1 MRAFIPSIAIAAL
14 SVGLYF
20 AGLLTFADRAFMEGR
35 FALLQRDASQEIAIV
50 AIDPESLQRIG
61 VWPWPREFHARLLD
75 RLRELGVRRIGYDVD
90 FSAQSTAEQDRRLKD
105 ALSVHSPPVILPA
118 FRQFLNPQ
126 ESDHLIASLPLPSL
140 AQHTTIASINVR
152 PDSDGVVRQI
162 EPIQNFDEIILPFMA
177 ARLATA
183 RDVRQRTFYPDYGI
197 RADTIPIFAF
207 ADVLFGGGEN
217 LAGRDIFVGSTAV
230 ELGDQLAV
238 PHYAALPGV
247 VVQALAYESLVQNRA
262 LEPLPPWLI
271 AFATLMVTLA
281 TLFVMAR
288 YLWRGATLVLAT
300 GATLIVVASFA
311 LQAYAPIFVDVA
323 PLLLAALLS
332 YGVTLVHTIG
342 RQEETIV
349 KTTAD
354 AHRWQRG
361 LNAVF
366 EASFDAV
373 LRVGRRGEIR
383 AMNPAARAQFGTKG
397 AMSVKDALPLPAGA
411 FPGGDADESL
421 AQREDG
427 SFFSARVRVAE
438 IDSDE
443 RIAVVHDST
452 EQKVLQRE
460 ATRFF
465 NLSQD
470 LVAVLNLQG
479 RILRVNPSWRRTLGL
494 DPTKLVGSNFG
505 MLFRAADARDLQI
518 FLERRPQ
525 GEISKPF
532 ETAIE
537 SRTGQE
543 RWYHWVIVLSP
554 DDGMAFV
561 SGRETTDRHRNETL
575 KDEFIST
582 VSHELRTPL
591 TALRGAL
598 SHLARSPMEGVAESD
613 RLQLLKIADRNSERL
628 ARVVNNI
635 LDLHELDSGDI
646 DQTFS
651 PVGLPEVVRHVI
663 SDCEPLTAENGVA
676 ISYVD
681 RANGP
686 VVLGNSSQLTRVV
699 ANLLSNAINFA
710 PPGSSIGIELADG
723 GEHVQILVR
732 DEGPGI
738 PDAIRN
744 QVFERFVHSGDAGGT
759 GLGLSIVKGL
769 VEQHRGTIAF
779 TTKEGQGTTFI
790 VTLPRHRRAANVIQ
804 LPQTNS
810 LH

>member
-1 MRAFIPSIAIAAL
+1 MRTLIPSLAIAAL
-14 SVGLYF
+14 SVGLYL

-35 FALLQRDASQEIAIV
+35 FALLQRDASLEIAIV
-50 AIDPESLQRIG
+50 AIDPGSLQKIG

-75 RLRELGVRRIGYDVD
+75 RLRELGVRRIGYDID
-90 FSAQSTAEQDRRLKD
+90 FSAQSTAEQDRRLKN
-105 ALSVHSPPVILPA
+105 ALAAHSPPVILPA
-118 FRQFLNPQ
+118 FRQFSKPQ
-126 ESDHLIASLPLPSL
+126 GSDELIASLPLPLL
-140 AQHTTIASINVR
+140 AQHATVASINVR
-152 PDSDGVVRQI
+152 PDSDGVVRRV
-162 EPIQNFDEIILPFMA
+162 EPIQNFDEVILPFMA

-183 RDVRQRTFYPDYGI
+183 RDVRQATFYLDYGI
-197 RADTIPIFAF
+197 RADTIPVYAF
-207 ADVLFGGGEN
+207 ADVLIGGGEN
-217 LAGRDIFVGSTAV
+217 LAGRDILVGSTAV

-238 PHYAALPGV
+238 PRYAALPGV

-262 LEPLPPWLI
+262 LAPLPPWLV
-271 AFATLMVTLA
+271 AFATLMVTMA
-281 TLFVMAR
+281 ALFVMAQYR
-288 YLWRGATLVLAT
+288 WRGASLVLAAA
-300 GATLIVVASFA
+300 ATLVIGASFA
-311 LQAYAPIFVDVA
+311 LQATAPTFVDVA

-332 YGVTLVHTIG
+332 YGVTLVRTIG
-342 RQEETIV
+342 RQEENILQA
-349 KTTAD
+349 TAD
-354 AHRWQRG
+354 ARRWQRG

-383 AMNPAARAQFGTKG
+383 AMNRAAREQFGAREG
-397 AMSVKDALPLPAGA
+397 MSVKDALPLPVGA
-411 FPGGDADESL
+411 IPGGDADESL

-427 SFFSARVRVAE
+427 SFFSARVQVAE
-438 IDSDE
+438 VDSDE

-452 EQKVLQRE
+452 EQKALQRE

-470 LVAVLNLQG
+470 LVAVLDLQG

-494 DPTKLVGSNFG
+494 DSANLVGSNFG
-505 MLFRAADARDLQI
+505 LLFRAADARDLQT

-543 RWYHWVIVLSP
+543 RWYHWVVMLSP

-598 SHLARSPMEGVAESD
+598 SHLTRNPMEGVGDID
-613 RLQLLKIADRNSERL
+613 RFQLLKIADRNSERL
-628 ARVVNNI
+628 ARLVNNL
-635 LDLHELDSGDI
+635 LDLQELESGEI
-646 DQTFS
+646 DQSFTS
-651 PVGLPEVVRHVI
+651 VGLSEVIRQVM
-663 SDCEPLTAENGVA
+663 SDCEPLTAEKGVT
-676 ISYVD
+676 ISLAD

-686 VVLGNSSQLTRVV
+686 IVLGNSSQLTRVV
-699 ANLLSNAINFA
+699 TNLLSNAIKIA
-710 PPGSSIGIELADG
+710 PLGSNIGIELADG
-723 GEHVQILVR
+723 GEHVQLLVH
-732 DEGPGI
+732 DEGSGI
-738 PDAIRN
+738 PESVRSRM
-744 QVFERFVHSGDAGGT
+744 FERFVRSGDAGGT

-769 VEQHRGTIAF
+769 VEQHRGTISF
-779 TTKEGQGTTFI
+779 TTNEGKGTTFI
-790 VTLPRHRRAANVIQ
+790 VTLPRYRHGANVIP
-804 LPQTNS
+804 LPQTDS

>member
-1 MRAFIPSIAIAAL
+1 MRTLIPSLAIAAL
-14 SVGLYF
+14 SVGLYL
-20 AGLLTFADRAFMEGR
+20 AGFLTFADRAFMEGR

-50 AIDPESLQRIG
+50 AIDPESLQKIG

-75 RLRELGVRRIGYDVD
+75 RLRELGVRRIGYDID
-90 FSAQSTAEQDRRLKD
+90 FSAQSTADQDRRLEG
-105 ALSVHSPPVILPA
+105 ALSAHSPPVILPA
-118 FRQFLNPQ
+118 FRQFSKPRG
-126 ESDHLIASLPLPSL
+126 SDELIASLPLPSL
-140 AQHTTIASINVR
+140 AQYATVASINVR
-152 PDSDGVVRQI
+152 PDSDGVVRQV
-162 EPIQNFDEIILPFMA
+162 EPIQDFDELILPFMA

-183 RDVRQRTFYPDYGI
+183 RDVRQAAFSIDYGI

-207 ADVLFGGGEN
+207 ADILFGSGEK

-247 VVQALAYESLVQNRA
+247 VVQALAYESIVQNRA
-262 LEPLPPWLI
+262 LAALPPWLT
-271 AFATLMVTLA
+271 AFATLIVTLA
-281 TLFVMAR
+281 AFFAMAQYR
-288 YLWRGATLVLAT
+288 WGGASLVLA
-300 GATLIVVASFA
+300 ATATFIIGASFG
-311 LQAYAPIFVDVA
+311 LQAMAPSFVEVA

-332 YGVTLVHTIG
+332 YGVTLVLTIG
-342 RQEETIV
+342 RQEETILQA
-349 KTTAD
+349 TAD
-354 AHRWQRG
+354 ARRWQRG

-366 EASFDAV
+366 EASFDAI

-383 AMNPAARAQFGTKG
+383 AMNPAARAQFGTRE
-397 AMSVKDALPLPAGA
+397 AMSVKDALPLPVGA
-411 FPGGDADESL
+411 LPGGDADESL

-427 SFFSARVRVAE
+427 SFFSARVQVAE
-438 IDSDE
+438 VDSDE

-452 EQKVLQRE
+452 EHKVLQRE

-470 LVAVLNLQG
+470 LVAVLDLQG

-494 DPTKLVGSNFG
+494 DSAKLVGSNFG
-505 MLFRAADARDLQI
+505 LLFRAADARDLQT

-543 RWYHWVIVLSP
+543 RWYHWVVVLSP

-598 SHLARSPMEGVAESD
+598 SHLTRNPTEGVGDTD
-613 RLQLLKIADRNSERL
+613 RFQLLKIADRNSERL
-628 ARVVNNI
+628 ARLVNNL
-635 LDLHELDSGDI
+635 LDLQELESGEI
-646 DQTFS
+646 DQAYS
-651 PVGLPEVVRHVI
+651 PVGLSDIIRHVM
-663 SDCEPLTAENGVA
+663 SDCEPLTAEKGVA
-676 ISYVD
+676 ISLTD
-681 RANGP
+681 RASGP

-699 ANLLSNAINFA
+699 TNLLSNAIKVA
-710 PPGSSIGIELADG
+710 PPGTSVGIELADG

-738 PDAIRN
+738 PDSVRSRI
-744 QVFERFVHSGDAGGT
+744 FERFVHYGDAGGT

-779 TTKEGQGTTFI
+779 TTKEGKGTTFI
-790 VTLPRHRRAANVIQ
+790 VTLPRYRRGANVIP
-804 LPQTNS
+804 LPQTDS